1 MSAGVAAPNLQH
13 ATFASRV
20 RGRPGTVALAL
31 LGALAVLLVTGV
43 AIGSVPIAPS
53 QTIAVIGHRL
63 FGLDVGATVS
73 PQVETI
79 VWDIRLPRVLT
90 SFVVGA
96 GLAVAGATF
105 QGLLRNP
112 LADPFVL
119 GTASGAALG
128 AAIAIL
134 LPVAFAAVSI
144 WLLHGFAFTGA
155 VLAALLVF
163 RLGGAGGMGGMT
175 RLLLTGYAVASIL
188 TAGLTLAMYVSGSDL
203 RQIFGFLLGG
213 LAGSS
218 WSKLLVSAP
227 LIIAACVAITW
238 RSRSLDGMLLGDR
251 AARHLGVDLRRERG
265 LLLVLASLAT
275 AAGVAIAGLIGF
287 VGLVVPHVVR
297 LVVGPS
303 ARRVLPLSALA
314 GAVLLAS
321 ADVIARL
328 VGDVP
333 VGVVMALIGAPFF
346 LFLLIHTRS
355 GYEL

>member
-1 MSAGVAAPNLQH
+1 MSAGVAAPNLQR
-13 ATFASRV
+13 ATMASRV
-20 RGRPGTVALAL
+20 RGRPGTVALGL
-31 LGALAVLLVTGV
+31 VGALAVLLVTGV
-43 AIGSVPIAPS
+43 AIGSVSIAPS
-53 QTIAVIGHRL
+53 QTIAVIVERL
-63 FGLDVGATVS
+63 FGVDLGVAVS
-73 PQVETI
+73 PAVDTI

-163 RLGGAGGMGGMT
+163 RLGGSGGMGGMT

-238 RSRSLDGMLLGDR
+238 RARSLDGMLLGDQ
-251 AARHLGVDLRRERG
+251 AARHLGVDLRRDRG

-297 LVVGPS
+297 LAVGPS

-314 GAVLLAS
+314 GAVLLAA

-346 LFLLIHTRS
+346 LGLLIHTRS